1 MKKLLLVTMIILYS
15 GIIYSQETRT
25 LNSALGIPFGSS
37 KSVVKSTIK
46 EKHPD
51 SKVYSETDMSISFEE
66 VKYGAYKPILVN
78 FQFTKEGQ
86 FHTCKVFVDADDCKE
101 IFTLYDD
108 LVKVIDEK
116 YYTTDEKMENYKYP
130 FTKSDK
136 YKHTESLVKGKYV
149 SMFSL
154 WVFPT
159 DKEKNNAI
167 SVEVDKS
174 CAVKVT
180 YQDGNLISKVIE
192 DKKKNDSGDY

>member
-15 GIIYSQETRT
+15 GFIYSQETKT
-25 LNSALGIPFGSS
+25 LNSVLGVPFGSN

-46 EKHPD
+46 EKHPA
-51 SKVYSETDMSISFEE
+51 SKVYSESETSISFEE

-78 FQFTKEGQ
+78 FQFSKEGE
-86 FHTCKVFVDADDCKE
+86 FHTCKVFIDAEDCKE

-108 LVKVIDEK
+108 IVKIIDEK
-116 YYTTDEKMENYKYP
+116 YYFTSEKLEDYKYP
-130 FTKSDK
+130 FSKSDK

-159 DKEKNNAI
+159 GQEKNNAI

-174 CAVKVT
+174 CSVRVT
-180 YQDGNLISKVIE
+180 YQDGNLIAKVIE
-192 DKKKNDSGDY
+192 DKKKNESGDY